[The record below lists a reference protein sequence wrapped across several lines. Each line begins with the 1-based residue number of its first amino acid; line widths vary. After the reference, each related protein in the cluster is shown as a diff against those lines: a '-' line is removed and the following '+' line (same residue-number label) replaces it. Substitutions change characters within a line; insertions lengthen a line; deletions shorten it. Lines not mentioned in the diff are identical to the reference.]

1 MKLNFL
7 REAASA
13 VSTAAAKALF
23 KMKKNSPEL
32 LIAAGIGL
40 VITGTVIACTQT
52 GKAKELLAKQK
63 EDLAETDQAL
73 EEYPEEYTERDYTLD
88 RIGIRGKYFGKL
100 TLCYL
105 PAVLAEGAGIA
116 CILGAYGIMKK
127 RAAVLMA
134 AYEAVSTAYM
144 KYRDRVRE
152 EFGEETEEAIYHG
165 KPLRKAVPV
174 KTNGTDE
181 EHGGVDIIE
190 QIECSDRY
198 QDHMPSPFA
207 RFFDE
212 SSRMYKK
219 NAEMNLTFLRQQQRL
234 FNLRLYTRG
243 FVMLNEVYE
252 ALDIP
257 ETAAGAI
264 HGWIKNKAD
273 EPTVTI
279 DFGIYNGYQE
289 GCRDFVNGYER
300 SILLDFNV
308 DPKPIWNRI

>member
-1 MKLNFL
+1 MNFL
-7 REAASA
+7 KELGAGIA
-13 VSTAAAKALF
+13 STASKALF

-32 LIAAGIGL
+32 LIASGVVL
-40 VITGTVIACTQT
+40 VVTGTVIACKRTA
-52 GKAKELLAKQK
+52 KAKEILEARK
-63 EDLAETDQAL
+63 EELETIEGVRNNPEFA
-73 EEYPEEYTERDYTLD
+73 EEYTDQDYRMDKVSLTM
-88 RIGIRGKYFGKL
+88 RTAGKL
-100 TLCYL
+100 TLTYL
-105 PAVLAEGAGIA
+105 PSALVEGAGIA

-134 AYEAVSTAYM
+134 AYEAVSTAYLN
-144 KYRDRVRE
+144 YRNRVRD

-165 KPLRKAVPV
+165 KPIRKLSDLP
-174 KTNGTDE
+174 NDTDQKKE
-181 EHGGVDIIE
+181 EPDIVDA
-190 QIECSDRY
+190 IECSGRY
-198 QDHMPSPFA
+198 QDNMPSPYA

-212 SSRMYKK
+212 NSRLYKK
-219 NAEMNLTFLRQQQRL
+219 NAEQNLAFLRMQQRF
-234 FNLRLYTRG
+234 FNNRLYTRG

-264 HGWIKNKAD
+264 VGWIKNKPD

-279 DFGIYNGYQE
+279 DFGIYKGYQE